1 MYGFGLYFGLIAG
14 AKVLRV
20 LEELL
25 LFFFFTSPSVSPAR
39 DAGFQGILPLNGL
52 MGLIDLNV
60 LDNLFNTEPQ
70 SP

>member
-20 LEELL
+20 LEEL